1 MGGLGLE
8 DGLLRD
14 MQWLETDL
22 RIVSAEYKSKSLNA
36 ESCIVAFGMN
46 ILIDVELMLSK
57 GRWKKK

>member
-22 RIVSAEYKSKSLNA
+22 RIVSAEYKAKA
-36 ESCIVAFGMN
+36 
-46 ILIDVELMLSK
+46 
-57 GRWKKK
+57 